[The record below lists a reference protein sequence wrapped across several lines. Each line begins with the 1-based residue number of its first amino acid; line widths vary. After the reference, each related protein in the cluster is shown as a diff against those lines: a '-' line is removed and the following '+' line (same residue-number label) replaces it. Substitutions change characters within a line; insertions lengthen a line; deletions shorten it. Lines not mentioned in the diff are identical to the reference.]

1 LSDSI
6 QFGIRQSMTDTTT
19 DAGLSFGERFRRERR
34 RIVKQFGKKL
44 IRGLADFLG
53 RQSLV
58 GNGAVLENAHFP
70 FLKEFENNWPAIERE
85 VREILKF
92 REDIP
97 VFQDVSPDQMRI
109 ARGTNWRTF
118 ILYGF
123 GSRLEKNCKQAPV
136 TTSLLSQVPNIQSA
150 WFSIL
155 GPNYHIPAHRGVTKG
170 IVRAHMGLII
180 PKDSKNCYMRIG
192 DHIKVWQQG
201 EVFVFDDTYVHEV
214 YNNTDDD
221 RVILLFDFDRPMS
234 LLGRMVSSSFLS
246 LMKLTA
252 YYQEPKKNMADFEER
267 FEAATR
273 RNNENFEKLSD

>member
-1 LSDSI
+1 
-6 QFGIRQSMTDTTT
+6 MTDTTT